1 MNKFSEES
9 YRMRL
14 SNYLLRN
21 KGKTEIDYLNFE
33 IERAEIYISEN
44 NDIEKLEK
52 TTIESFY
59 ERNKMNE
66 DDFPYNDALLNV
78 ETQGIINIVRKNLY
92 YFKRS
97 NEFHTKKLKLERLL
111 QKEDE
116 FDYANEKDID
126 KVRFLIE
133 MGLVNY
139 LSKNHFAH
147 STSSLA
153 TALSGVTGIKH
164 STLKGYLNAYLS
176 TPENKQNPMNDSKK
190 VGVIQMKLK
199 AIGFKKQ

>member
-33 IERAEIYISEN
+33 IERAEIYITEN

-111 QKEDE
+111 QKEE
-116 FDYANEKDID
+116 EIDYCDEKDID

-133 MGLVNY
+133 MGVVDY
-139 LSKNHFAH
+139 LSENHLKH
-147 STSSLA
+147 SVSSLA
-153 TALSGVTGIKH
+153 TALTSVTGIKH

-176 TPENKQNPMNDSKK
+176 TPDNRQNPMNDSKK
-190 VGVIQMKLK
+190 VGVIQVKLK
-199 AIGFKKQ
+199 AIGFKK

>member
-111 QKEDE
+111 QKEE
-116 FDYANEKDID
+116 EIDYCDEKDID

-133 MGLVNY
+133 MGVVDY
-139 LSKNHFAH
+139 LSENHLKH
-147 STSSLA
+147 SVSSLA
-153 TALSGVTGIKH
+153 TALTSVTGIKH

-176 TPENKQNPMNDSKK
+176 TPDNRQNPMNDSKK
-190 VGVIQMKLK
+190 VGVIQVKLK
-199 AIGFKKQ
+199 AIGFKK